1 MDFMNYKDI
10 ENLEITEFDSKQWAQ
25 QHSVRMTKMLGQLYV
40 NDVENKTRRYEKLRK
55 IYDKSLPETNRDIPI
70 GAHVLIRFP
79 QAPGTSKLMSNWK
92 GIYVINQQVDKNVY
106 LVSHLEG
113 QRRKMLVHKSRIR
126 LLPSDREM
134 DSVDSDSS
142 VAVAEKLKEQK
153 IVPESGQLRK
163 QSEHPT
169 EVTSPARD
177 HSDNKHFDPGNIP
190 KSYETDNHK
199 VMKKENT
206 KKIPAPNQHGMTLR
220 KRLIK

>member
-1 MDFMNYKDI
+1 
-10 ENLEITEFDSKQWAQ
+10 
-25 QHSVRMTKMLGQLYV
+25 
-40 NDVENKTRRYEKLRK
+40 
-55 IYDKSLPETNRDIPI
+55 
-70 GAHVLIRFP
+70 
-79 QAPGTSKLMSNWK
+79 MSNWK

-113 QRRKMLVHKSRIR
+113 QRRKMLVHKSRIK
-126 LLPSDREM
+126 LLPNDREM

-142 VAVAEKLKEQK
+142 VAVAESLKEKK

-169 EVTSPARD
+169 EVTSSARD
-177 HSDNKHFDPGNIP
+177 HSDNKHFHTEKIP
-190 KSYETDNHK
+190 ISNGTNNHK

-220 KRLIK
+220 RRQAK